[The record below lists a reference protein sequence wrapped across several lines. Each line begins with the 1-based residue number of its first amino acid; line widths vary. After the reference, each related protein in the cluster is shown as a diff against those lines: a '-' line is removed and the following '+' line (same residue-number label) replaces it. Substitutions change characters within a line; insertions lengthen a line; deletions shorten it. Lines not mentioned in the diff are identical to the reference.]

1 MKTMISRCA
10 ASILFAAGTVFATTC
25 GVANAVPLPGE
36 FPQVRYDVSGPG
48 VAEYIVFQTDQGQ
61 QHAANVPLP
70 WSTQFKSFGGQ
81 VFVLSAQGQGTI
93 ACKISLDGNVVND
106 AHSTGAP
113 GKTVCSH

>member
-1 MKTMISRCA
+1 MISRYA
-10 ASILFAAGTVFATTC
+10 ASTLFAVGTAFATTC

-36 FPQVRYDVSGPG
+36 FPQVRYDVSGPA
-48 VAEYIVFQTDQGQ
+48 VAEFIVFQTDQGQ
-61 QHAANVPLP
+61 QHATNVPLP

-81 VFVLSAQGQGTI
+81 VFVLSAQGEGTI

-113 GKTVCSH
+113 GHTVCSH